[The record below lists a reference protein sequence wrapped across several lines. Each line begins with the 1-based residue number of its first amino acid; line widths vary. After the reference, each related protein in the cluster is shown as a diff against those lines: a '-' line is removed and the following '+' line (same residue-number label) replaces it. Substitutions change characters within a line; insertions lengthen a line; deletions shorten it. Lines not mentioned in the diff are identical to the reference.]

1 MKGLISNSSQVTRLN
16 AATFRFDTR
25 TLRQRGLEVLLD
37 DALAQVNASFGD
49 SPNCSEFVCNLYIR
63 PPQ

>member
-1 MKGLISNSSQVTRLN
+1 MKYLNSSSTQVTRLN
-16 AATFRFDTR
+16 AATFRFDIK
-25 TLRQRGLEVLLD
+25 TLRQSGLEVLLD
-37 DALAQVNASFGD
+37 DALARVNASLGD